1 MRRCLLV
8 LAAAAAFDESL
19 FDPTPRARGLEHAC
33 AYGPPPAKAAVALP
47 LLHEP
52 RVKLWWPALDDVVE
66 IAQDSSEPY
75 DAPTTLWPAGAVLA
89 HALAS
94 DCASWKDRVVLEL
107 GCGVGAPALAL
118 ARCGA
123 SVVATDISEAALAL
137 AAENTNVTAENTNGT
152 VVTRRLD
159 WDDDDALREVLAEGP
174 FFAVVG
180 AKNSAGRS
188 AASTPSSACWT
199 RPWSSSRTAA
209 ADDDVD
215 LLAAVAAFEDWP
227 SSARRPRPRHTHGIL
242 ETSSACWARRTSVD
256 LPLADTPGPTATP
269 FRRLARG
276 TPPRAPGARRRA
288 H

>member
-8 LAAAAAFDESL
+8 LAAAAAFDEVPFEL
-19 FDPTPRARGLEHAC
+19 RDV
-33 AYGPPPAKAAVALP
+33 YGPPPAKAAVALP

-94 DCASWKDRVVLEL
+94 DCASWQGKVILEL
-107 GCGVGAPALAL
+107 GCGVGAAALAL

-137 AAENTNVTAENTNGT
+137 AAENTNGTVATDVSGATPELAAENTNGT
-152 VVTRRLD
+152 VVTRLLD
-159 WDDDDALREVLAEGP
+159 WDDDAALREVLAEGP

-180 AKNSAGRS
+180 AALKFEDWPVGRLD
-188 AASTPSSACWT
+188 AVLGVLDPTVVVLAHAW
-199 RPWSSSRTAA
+199 
-209 ADDDVD
+209 ADDDVED
-215 LLAAVAAFEDWP
+215 LLGDPWRRAASFAGAAVGLEEF
-227 SSARRPRPRHTHGIL
+227 SAVTWVR
-242 ETSSACWARRTSVD
+242 
-256 LPLADTPGPTATP
+256 
-269 FRRLARG
+269 
-276 TPPRAPGARRRA
+276 RAPDL
-288 H
+288 

>member
-8 LAAAAAFDESL
+8 LAAAAAFDEVPFEL
-19 FDPTPRARGLEHAC
+19 RDV
-33 AYGPPPAKAAVALP
+33 YGPPPAKPAVELP

-107 GCGVGAPALAL
+107 GVGVGAPALAL
-118 ARCGA
+118 ARCNA

-137 AAENTNVTAENTNGT
+137 TAENTNGT
-152 VVTRRLD
+152 VVTRLLD
-159 WDDDDALREVLAEGP
+159 WDDDGALAAVVAEHGP

-180 AKNSAGRS
+180 AALKYEAWPAGRLDAILDS
-188 AASTPSSACWT
+188 LNPTVVVLAHAWTDDDDDILGDVWRRAASFAG
-199 RPWSSSRTAA
+199 
-209 ADDDVD
+209 
-215 LLAAVAAFEDWP
+215 AAVGLEEF
-227 SSARRPRPRHTHGIL
+227 SAVTWVR
-242 ETSSACWARRTSVD
+242 
-256 LPLADTPGPTATP
+256 
-269 FRRLARG
+269 
-276 TPPRAPGARRRA
+276 RAPDL
-288 H
+288 

>member
-1 MRRCLLV
+1 MRRVALV

-19 FDPTPRARGLEHAC
+19 FDPDACARGLEHAC
-33 AYGPPPAKAAVALP
+33 AYGPPPAKAAAELP

-52 RVKLWWPALDDVVE
+52 RVKLWWPSLDDVVE
-66 IAQDSSEPY
+66 IAQDAENPY

-94 DCASWKDRVVLEL
+94 DCASWQGKVILEL
-107 GCGVGAPALAL
+107 GCGVGAAALAL

-180 AKNSAGRS
+180 AALKFEDWPVGRLD
-188 AASTPSSACWT
+188 AVLGVLDPTVVVLAHAW
-199 RPWSSSRTAA
+199 
-209 ADDDVD
+209 ADDDVED
-215 LLAAVAAFEDWP
+215 LLGDPWRRAASFAGAAVGLEEF
-227 SSARRPRPRHTHGIL
+227 SAVTWVR
-242 ETSSACWARRTSVD
+242 
-256 LPLADTPGPTATP
+256 
-269 FRRLARG
+269 
-276 TPPRAPGARRRA
+276 RAPDL
-288 H
+288 

>member
-1 MRRCLLV
+1 MLV
-8 LAAAAAFDESL
+8 LAAAAAFDEVPFEL
-19 FDPTPRARGLEHAC
+19 RDV
-33 AYGPPPAKAAVALP
+33 YGPPPAKAAVELP

-107 GCGVGAPALAL
+107 GVGVGAPALAL
-118 ARCGA
+118 ARCNA

-137 AAENTNVTAENTNGT
+137 TAENTNGT
-152 VVTRRLD
+152 VATRLLD

-180 AKNSAGRS
+180 AALK
-188 AASTPSSACWT
+188 
-199 RPWSSSRTAA
+199 
-209 ADDDVD
+209 
-215 LLAAVAAFEDWP
+215 FEDWP
-227 SSARRPRPRHTHGIL
+227 VGRLDAVLGVLDPTVVVLAHAWADDDDDDILGDVWRRAASFAGAAVGLEEFSAVTWVR
-242 ETSSACWARRTSVD
+242 
-256 LPLADTPGPTATP
+256 
-269 FRRLARG
+269 
-276 TPPRAPGARRRA
+276 RAPDL
-288 H
+288 

>member
-19 FDPTPRARGLEHAC
+19 FDPDACARGLEHAC

-94 DCASWKDRVVLEL
+94 DCASWQGKVILEL
-107 GCGVGAPALAL
+107 GCGVGAAALAL

-137 AAENTNVTAENTNGT
+137 AAENTNGTVATDVSGATPELAAENTNGT
-152 VVTRRLD
+152 VVTRLLD
-159 WDDDDALREVLAEGP
+159 WDDDAALREVLAEGP

-180 AKNSAGRS
+180 AALK
-188 AASTPSSACWT
+188 
-199 RPWSSSRTAA
+199 
-209 ADDDVD
+209 
-215 LLAAVAAFEDWP
+215 FEDWP
-227 SSARRPRPRHTHGIL
+227 VGRLDAVLGVLDPTVVVLAHAWADDDDDDILGDVWRRAASFAGAAVGLEEFSAVTWVR
-242 ETSSACWARRTSVD
+242 
-256 LPLADTPGPTATP
+256 
-269 FRRLARG
+269 
-276 TPPRAPGARRRA
+276 RAPDL
-288 H
+288 

>member
-19 FDPTPRARGLEHAC
+19 FDPDACARGLEHAC

-52 RVKLWWPALDDVVE
+52 RVKLWWPSLDDVVE

-107 GCGVGAPALAL
+107 GVGVGAPALAL

-123 SVVATDISEAALAL
+123 KVVATDISEAALTL
-137 AAENTNVTAENTNGT
+137 TAENTNGT
-152 VVTRRLD
+152 NGTVVTRLLD
-159 WDDDDALREVLAEGP
+159 WDDDAALREVLAEGP

-180 AKNSAGRS
+180 AALKFEDWPVGRLD
-188 AASTPSSACWT
+188 AVLGVLDPTVVVLAHAW
-199 RPWSSSRTAA
+199 
-209 ADDDVD
+209 ADDDVED
-215 LLAAVAAFEDWP
+215 LLGGVWGRAASFAGAAVGLEEF
-227 SSARRPRPRHTHGIL
+227 SAVTWVR
-242 ETSSACWARRTSVD
+242 
-256 LPLADTPGPTATP
+256 
-269 FRRLARG
+269 
-276 TPPRAPGARRRA
+276 RAPDL
-288 H
+288 

>member
-19 FDPTPRARGLEHAC
+19 FDPDACARGLEHAC

-52 RVKLWWPALDDVVE
+52 RVKLWWPALDDVVA
-66 IAQDSSEPY
+66 IAQDASNPY

-94 DCASWKDRVVLEL
+94 DCASWQGKVVLEL
-107 GCGVGAPALAL
+107 GCGVGAVALAL

-137 AAENTNVTAENTNGT
+137 TAENTNGT
-152 VVTRRLD
+152 NGTVVTRLLD
-159 WDDDDALREVLAEGP
+159 WDDDGALVAAVAEHGP

-180 AKNSAGRS
+180 AALKLEVWPVGRLD
-188 AASTPSSACWT
+188 AVLGMLDPTVVVLAHAW
-199 RPWSSSRTAA
+199 
-209 ADDDVD
+209 ADDDDDDILGDVWRRAASFAG
-215 LLAAVAAFEDWP
+215 AAVGLEEF
-227 SSARRPRPRHTHGIL
+227 SAVTWVR
-242 ETSSACWARRTSVD
+242 
-256 LPLADTPGPTATP
+256 
-269 FRRLARG
+269 
-276 TPPRAPGARRRA
+276 RAPEL
-288 H
+288 